1 MEFLDLKPDK
11 MKEVTAQNGINE
23 DEPKPALVDT
33 FIPNAIKIKHRP
45 APIKLS

>member
-23 DEPKPALVDT
+23 DEPKPAVVDT